1 VPCSPS
7 LILYSL
13 YRVLSI
19 SLVTARRR
27 IACAM
32 YGQSE
37 DEVFDAAMKIQG
49 AMKGMLF
56 RQRMSLVDDA
66 DSVDRVAADD
76 EGDAADVMG
85 DSPAASSARSDHS
98 KASSRSGRERPE

>member
-1 VPCSPS
+1 
-7 LILYSL
+7 
-13 YRVLSI
+13 
-19 SLVTARRR
+19 
-27 IACAM
+27 M

-66 DSVDRVAADD
+66 DSVDCVPADD
-76 EGDAADVMG
+76 EGDTADVMG